1 MPDSDEGTQENRT
14 IVLFSHM
21 MPSGL
26 AVSLPETFAV
36 NPRLKL
42 GPFRV
47 GVFDSGVGGLCD
59 LPALQEQLP
68 QAEPIYLSNSG

>member
-1 MPDSDEGTQENRT
+1 M
-14 IVLFSHM
+14 LFSHK

-26 AVSLPETFAV
+26 AASLPEALSV
-36 NPRLKL
+36 NARLKL
-42 GPFRV
+42 GPSRV

-68 QAEPIYLSNSG
+68 QAEPIYLADSG